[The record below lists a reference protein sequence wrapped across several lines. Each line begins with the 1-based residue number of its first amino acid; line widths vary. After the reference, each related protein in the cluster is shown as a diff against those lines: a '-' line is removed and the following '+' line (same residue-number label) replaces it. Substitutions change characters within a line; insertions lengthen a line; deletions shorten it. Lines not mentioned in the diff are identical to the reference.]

1 MILQQNHLIQ
11 TNSLQHI
18 LRSIYFL
25 NSISRSIMMACTK
38 GRHQRA
44 QYRLDWHFSALDKH
58 KCFRLA
64 LMLLMKHKC
73 FRLTVMLLIRPVPDQ
88 KTQSAGVKILL
99 QGEKMYS
106 LWFIKPNTDSCCRK
120 IKNTWNTRIACQ
132 ISTFQMP
139 NVTNTLSQWQRHQA
153 HQPKQEYLFT
163 LFTERQF
170 LRTLWRNFYR
180 PQ

>member
-1 MILQQNHLIQ
+1 MTLSPIDWPDPCLETSVLKL
-11 TNSLQHI
+11 TLLI
-18 LRSIYFL
+18 LRNNSAFHFL
-25 NSISRSIMMACTK
+25 ISISRNIMMACTK

-73 FRLTVMLLIRPVPDQ
+73 FRLTVMLLIRLVPDQ

-106 LWFIKPNTDSCCRK
+106 LWYIKSKIDSCFWQ
-120 IKNTWNTRIACQ
+120 IKNTWNTIIACQ
-132 ISTFQMP
+132 IYRLQMP
-139 NVTNTLSQWQRHQA
+139 NVTNTLSQWQRHRV
-153 HQPKQEYLFT
+153 HQPKQKYWFT
-163 LFTERQF
+163 LFVAR
-170 LRTLWRNFYR
+170 
-180 PQ
+180 